1 MVKKEE
7 LTQIVKTVQKDK
19 GQFELLYS
27 QIINKVYFWCY
38 TILGNDADASDA
50 TQEAMIRIYKKLDSL
65 EDPEMFLS
73 WMYRLVRNNSLTYI
87 RLHKKNDLEF
97 LYDDSYKESFENVV
111 KDNRKGNLPSEA
123 YNSKEVKQ
131 VIVNLIDQLPRK
143 QKEVITLYYLE
154 EYKINEI
161 AEILD
166 YNSGSVKSRLHAG
179 RKSLESHIKEY
190 EEQNNVKLYSATGLV
205 ALLGILINDYYQ
217 AVISNQNL
225 AYDKEL
231 YDAKNISNTGSTSGS
246 TAATITGSIITTK
259 TLIIAIVVIACISIA
274 AIVLSNSFQNTAK
287 TEITEIPSN
296 HALLN
301 NIEMYEKLKGHPYIE
316 DITYL
321 SFPTRTSTDVSII
334 LKDNI
339 DEEQIQIIFN
349 DNELIFDKK
358 EKDILVL
365 VQENGIYTIVIN
377 GLETTFEIE
386 HIDQYAPELAMVKNY
401 GNYTQLIV
409 KDVNHQFDYDESFV
423 ECQGKRYEISDG
435 LKVYGVLKGQIEITL
450 FNKEGDFIIYV
461 YDFN

>member
-38 TILGNDADASDA
+38 TILGNDADANDA
-50 TQEAMIRIYKKLDSL
+50 TQEAMIRIYNKIDSL

-97 LYDDSYKESFENVV
+97 LYDDSYKETFENVV
-111 KDNRKGNLPSEA
+111 KDNRKDNLPSEA

-131 VIVNLIDQLPRK
+131 VIVDLIDQLPRK

-179 RKSLESHIKEY
+179 RKSLEAHIKKY
-190 EEQNNVKLYSATGLV
+190 EEQNNVKLYSTAGL
-205 ALLGILINDYYQ
+205 AILGILINDYYQ

-231 YDAKNISNTGSTSGS
+231 YDTNNISNIGSTSGS
-246 TAATITGSIITTK
+246 ATASITGSIITAK

-274 AIVLSNSFQNTAK
+274 AIVLSNSLQNTAK

-321 SFPTRTSTDVSII
+321 SFPTRTSTDVLII
-334 LKDNI
+334 LKDNL
-339 DEEQIQIIFN
+339 DEEQIQILFN
-349 DNELIFDKK
+349 DNELIFDKN
-358 EKDILVL
+358 EKDILVRA
-365 VQENGIYTIVIN
+365 QENGIYTIVIN
-377 GLETTFEIE
+377 GLETTVEIK
-386 HIDQYAPELAMVKNY
+386 HIDPNAPELVMVQNY

-409 KDVNHQFDYDESFV
+409 NDELNHFDYNKSFV
-423 ECQGKRYEISDG
+423 VCQGKRYEISDD
-435 LKVYGVLKGQIEITL
+435 LKVHGVLKGQIEITL
-450 FNKEGDFIIYV
+450 FNKDGDFIIYV
-461 YDFN
+461 YDFK

>member
-38 TILGNDADASDA
+38 AILGNDADASDA
-50 TQEAMIRIYKKLDSL
+50 TQEAMIRIYKKIDSL

-97 LYDDSYKESFENVV
+97 LYDDSYKETFENVV
-111 KDNRKGNLPSEA
+111 KDNRKDNLPNEA

-179 RKSLESHIKEY
+179 RKSLEAHIKEY
-190 EEQNNVKLYSATGLV
+190 EEQNNVKLYSTAGL
-205 ALLGILINDYYQ
+205 AILGILINDYYQ

-231 YDAKNISNTGSTSGS
+231 YDAKNITNTGSTSGS
-246 TAATITGSIITTK
+246 TTSTITGSIITAK
-259 TLIIAIVVIACISIA
+259 TLIIAIIVIACISIV
-274 AIVLSNSFQNTAK
+274 AIMLSNSLQNTAK
-287 TEITEIPSN
+287 TEFNEIPSN
-296 HALLN
+296 HALLD

-334 LKDNI
+334 LKDNF
-339 DEEQIQIIFN
+339 DEEQIQILFN
-349 DNELIFDKK
+349 DNELLF
-358 EKDILVL
+358 ERNNKDILVRI
-365 VQENGIYTIVIN
+365 QENGVYTIVIN
-377 GLETTFEIE
+377 GLETTFYIE
-386 HIDQYAPELAMVKNY
+386 HIDINAPELVMVKNY

-409 KDVNHQFDYDESFV
+409 NDEYHQFDYNNSFV
-423 ECQGKRYEISDG
+423 ECQGKRYEISED
-435 LKVYGVLKGQIEITL
+435 LKVHGVLEEQIEITL
-450 FNKEGDFIIYV
+450 FNHEGDFIIYV